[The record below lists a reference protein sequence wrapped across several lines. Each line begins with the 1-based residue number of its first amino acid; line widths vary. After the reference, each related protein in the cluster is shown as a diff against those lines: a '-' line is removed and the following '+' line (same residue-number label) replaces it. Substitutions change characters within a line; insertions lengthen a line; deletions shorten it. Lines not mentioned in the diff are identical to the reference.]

1 MLASLPLPSVLA
13 KPRRVAL
20 QQFPTNAAGSTV
32 VLHPRFANWLRRAG
46 LDSAPAILALRG
58 EVVCGHP
65 DRHVARVQLPN
76 GRIIFL
82 KLEHSV
88 GEKTRFKNWWAGFG
102 PISRCEREA
111 ITLQQ
116 LEEAGLPSPQWLAYG
131 QSDDG
136 KSFLLIDNLAGGVD
150 LLEKLSDKSLSPAE
164 RINIASRIGAV
175 LAEYHEEGFATPDL
189 SAKHLFL
196 LGSANAVT
204 VIDWQ
209 STTVDLR
216 PSSRACRAG

>member
-88 GEKTRFKNWWAGFG
+88 GEKTRFKNWWA
-102 PISRCEREA
+102 E
-111 ITLQQ
+111 
-116 LEEAGLPSPQWLAYG
+116 PSG
-131 QSDDG
+131 
-136 KSFLLIDNLAGGVD
+136 
-150 LLEKLSDKSLSPAE
+150 
-164 RINIASRIGAV
+164 
-175 LAEYHEEGFATPDL
+175 
-189 SAKHLFL
+189 
-196 LGSANAVT
+196 
-204 VIDWQ
+204 
-209 STTVDLR
+209 TTK
-216 PSSRACRAG
+216 SSRNWRRTWFSMPLYVTPIVITKTGVF